1 MRVNSTVGWEP
12 RTRALLRRLLQ
23 QTTGTVFEAGAH
35 VGDHLLPLAAAFP
48 NLRFVGLDPDPS
60 KVAFVERMVAANALA
75 NVRVITAA
83 LDAAPRDD
91 CGLDRSDANAGAW
104 RVGGNGTGACTTIDA
119 VLASADDVGLVH
131 LDLEGFEY
139 RALLGGNATLGR
151 APNVLFENDHLD
163 EGGRIYDHLDAMG
176 FAKFDEVEH
185 NELWRWASLVP
196 DEEDDYR

>member
-75 NVRVITAA
+75 NVRVVTAA

-91 CGLDRSDANAGAW
+91 CGLDRSDANAGASS
-104 RVGGNGTGACTTIDA
+104 G
-119 VLASADDVGLVH
+119 ASAAARSTLACNPPERDSGHAIAPPGLTPRE
-131 LDLEGFEY
+131 LAECGLSLEAREAAIS
-139 RALLGGNATLGR
+139 AL
-151 APNVLFENDHLD
+151 E
-163 EGGRIYDHLDAMG
+163 DAL
-176 FAKFDEVEH
+176 AKKRRF
-185 NELWRWASLVP
+185 
-196 DEEDDYR
+196 